1 MLKNSPVFR
10 QFITVACCEY
20 LNLAPSEHIKR
31 LSLLKIGNLVTLS
44 FGLSDGWIT
53 INYLELQNENTTL
66 STGPLTSDQLPF
78 VISIANI
85 GGIVGNFVIV
95 PLSRA
100 IGTKRSIHL
109 LVIPLIVRKVQ
120 KVP

>member
-1 MLKNSPVFR
+1 M
-10 QFITVACCEY
+10 
-20 LNLAPSEHIKR
+20 
-31 LSLLKIGNLVTLS
+31 TLS

-120 KVP
+120 KVPWIQ